1 MLKLGTSST
10 GTTGQDV
17 KTPGQ
22 QNGKSGFKREG
33 SRSSIRSTRSAKSST
48 SNASHIMRKLEEH
61 QLRTSTDEW
70 QKEQEYS
77 VRRKRRKAIQKKM
90 MAKQKLQLVRK
101 FNVVTLLVVLLG
113 VAITFG
119 ACVKGLGGGTVLYT
133 YRQYFYII
141 GPVLTVIGIVFML
154 VIMATESNILKK
166 MKDEGEF
173 EIDMN
178 RSLVHPDFRA
188 ERRKSVRQLRMLNQ
202 NSTSSSTG
210 RWYDTQTS
218 IEEEDDF
225 LCDSVASA
233 SSFFTPTLQGK
244 TTDFSNRWA
253 KCMTVTFNIDNETN
267 VLNSS
272 GDTNAASAPG
282 AAVANERR
290 ESVFTR
296 ELHHA
301 PNVNVTEFDVSK
313 ADVLQQVD
321 THDLIVSMIPSDARV
336 NDITTPEI
344 KPD

>member
-90 MAKQKLQLVRK
+90 MAKQKLQLVR
-101 FNVVTLLVVLLG
+101 
-113 VAITFG
+113 
-119 ACVKGLGGGTVLYT
+119 
-133 YRQYFYII
+133 
-141 GPVLTVIGIVFML
+141 PVLTVIGIVFML